1 MILTLY
7 SYGPIGY
14 EVIYDTIIDQVD
26 AIPPNSFYPLSAER
40 FVQFVLI
47 PNITCQLVG
56 EDKHIDLQVA
66 YEVLIHSAD
75 VGEALQQIEL
85 NHEGIEDVNI
95 TDNTA
100 ELEMN
105 VDTEEIPRFTP
116 AERGVASPV
125 GVDRRPVHDRTILV
139 SSLSSRNVA
148 KIHDLFNTE
157 LKDKH

>member
-14 EVIYDTIIDQVD
+14 EVIYNAIIDQVD

-56 EDKHIDLQVA
+56 EDKHINLQVA

-85 NHEGIEDVNI
+85 NHEGIEDLNI

-100 ELEMN
+100 KLEMN
-105 VDTEEIPRFTP
+105 VDTEEIPRFTA
-116 AERGVASPV
+116 AERGVALMV
-125 GVDRRPVHDRTILV
+125 GIDRHSVDDRMILL
-139 SSLSSRNVA
+139 SSLSS
-148 KIHDLFNTE
+148 
-157 LKDKH
+157 